1 MNTARL
7 LASSKHWLKRNSP
20 TILTCIGAIGVVATA
35 VTAVRATPKALDLA
49 DEEIRKQNR
58 ALLDEATKNGYDVC
72 NQIDRLKP
80 IEMVKV
86 AWKPYIPSIIIG
98 SATIACIFGANVLN
112 QRQQAALTSAYIF
125 LERSYKEYKD
135 KVKAV
140 LGEDAAKQVDTAI
153 VKEKFTDEEMVPS
166 FDGDKCL
173 FYEEHYGKFFERT
186 MLEVRDA
193 EYQLNRKL
201 SKEGEVSLND
211 FMALLDLPELPYGNE
226 LGWSQ
231 EDGFDFYNYTWIEFE
246 HVLLQVAE
254 DMECYMIKY
263 PLPPNPG
270 YDVPF

>member
-35 VTAVRATPKALDLA
+35 VTAVRATPKALEL
-49 DEEIRKQNR
+49 IH
-58 ALLDEATKNGYDVC
+58 EASFPDDDGRHCYLTKAE
-72 NQIDRLKP
+72 K
-80 IEMVKV
+80 VKV
-86 AWKPYIPSIIIG
+86 AWRPYIPSIIIG
-98 SATIACIFGANVLN
+98 TATISCIFGANVLN
-112 QRQQAALTSAYIF
+112 HRQQAALTSAYIF

-153 VKEKFTDEEMVPS
+153 VKEKYSEEEMIP
-166 FDGDKCL
+166 DPGEGKCL
-173 FYEEHYGKFFERT
+173 FYEEHYGKFFERS

-246 HVLLQVAE
+246 HVLLQVAD
-254 DMECYMIKY
+254 DMECYEIKY